1 MRIKHATRVALI
13 QRSALDESIEW
24 RAPKVPP
31 RVYTRV
37 TPSAGKLLRH
47 YLKIVNKTKSTGFR
61 YTLDDLVAETGLA
74 KITIRRGN
82 DCLRQLGMLEWR
94 RGYAFSQSNWA
105 ESSYV
110 VNLPAIR
117 TAGFIR

>member
-31 RVYTRV
+31 RVYTRL

-47 YLKIVNKTKSTGFR
+47 YLAIVKKTRSTGFR
-61 YTLDDLVAETGLA
+61 CTLDDLVKETELA

-82 DCLRQLGMLEWR
+82 DCLKQLGMLEWQ
-94 RGYAFSQSNWA
+94 RGYAFSPSNWA
-105 ESSYV
+105 ENAYV

-117 TAGFIR
+117 AAGHIR